1 MNSKDLK
8 ISVQKKYGEI
18 AKAADN
24 PELQG
29 CSCGTSCCSGSEY
42 SSFNDSYD
50 QLQGYNPDADL
61 GLGCG
66 IPTDFAGL
74 KPGYRVLD
82 LGSGAGNDCFVA
94 RAIVGESGFVTGL
107 DFTLPMLQK
116 AEANKKKLG
125 YLNVDFVQGD
135 IEKMPL
141 PDNTFDVILSNCV
154 LNLVPDKQKAFSE
167 ILRVLKPGGHFCVSD
182 VVLKGD
188 LPEQMRND
196 AELYVGCVSGAVK
209 MDEYIQ
215 IIERQG
221 FNDIVIHKEKQI
233 TLPETLLAGFT
244 ENIEIREYK
253 TGIKGVFSITVT
265 GYKR

>member
-8 ISVQKKYGEI
+8 LAVQKKYGEI
-18 AKAADN
+18 ATAADDTG
-24 PELQG
+24 LTG
-29 CSCGTSCCSGSEY
+29 CGCGTSCCSGSDY

-50 QLQGYNPDADL
+50 NLQGYNPEADL

-74 KPGYRVLD
+74 KPGDSVLD

-94 RAIVGESGFVTGL
+94 RALTGESGHVTGL
-107 DFTLPMLQK
+107 DFTEEMVSK
-116 AEANKKKLG
+116 AERNLTKLG
-125 YLNVDFVQGD
+125 YTNVNFIRGD

-141 PDNTFDVILSNCV
+141 PDNNFDVILSNCV

-167 ILRVLKPGGHFCVSD
+167 IMRVLKPGGHFCVSD

-188 LPEQMRND
+188 LPEQMRTD
-196 AELYVGCVSGAVK
+196 AELYVGCVSGAVE
-209 MDEYIQ
+209 MDEYIR
-215 IIERQG
+215 IIENQN
-221 FNDIVIHKEKQI
+221 FKDITIHKEKQI

-244 ENIEIREYK
+244 ESSEILDYR
-253 TGIKGVFSITVT
+253 TGSKGVFSITVT
-265 GYKR
+265 GFKR